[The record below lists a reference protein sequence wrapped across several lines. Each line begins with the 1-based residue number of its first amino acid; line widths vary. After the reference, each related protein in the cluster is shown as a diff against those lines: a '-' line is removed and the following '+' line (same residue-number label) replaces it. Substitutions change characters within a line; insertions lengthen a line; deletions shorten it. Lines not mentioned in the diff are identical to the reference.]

1 MVLQDA
7 GTLYPNLESTVLA
20 LNEIF
25 FELSSSSAYF
35 IKSVLVTLKEV
46 DDINSETR
54 MTCQET
60 RGRETSVLFQGE
72 DPVFCKRPVSSYPQH
87 ILTYREVSCYDRDK
101 DCVHPSFQYL
111 LSRSCNQVI
120 GFESRVRLTLLLH
133 SFYTELERYRYHAGC
148 NNIESV
154 INFKIHKLVINE
166 AVTTGSAVKRGI
178 KRSWKIEHSAASS
191 WKEEVGT
198 EHLPSC
204 TAALPRRY
212 KGVRCRS
219 ERGKSPW
226 IAEIKLPKEKKKT
239 HIGCFG
245 TREEAARAYDVA
257 AIYAGKDT
265 PLNFEDSLEF
275 VPPKGFEKFMRKGQA
290 DRGDVPT
297 QNTISATYQ
306 GRCTP
311 HSLRPKESRL
321 CLEQGIAS
329 QESAPRVFIGGVKEV

>member
-7 GTLYPNLESTVLA
+7 GALYPILEATTLA

-25 FELSSSSAYF
+25 LDISPSSAYF
-35 IKSVLVTLKEV
+35 IKTVLVTLKEV

-54 MTCQET
+54 ISCQET
-60 RGRETSVLFQGE
+60 RGRETSVMFQGE

-87 ILTYREVSCYDRDK
+87 ILTYREVSSYDRDK

-111 LSRSCNQVI
+111 LSRSCNQAI

-133 SFYTELERYRYHAGC
+133 SFYTELEHYRYHAGC
-148 NNIESV
+148 NIESV
-154 INFKIHKLVINE
+154 INFKLHKVVLNE
-166 AVTTGSAVKRGI
+166 VVTTGSAVKRGI

-191 WKEEVGT
+191 WKKVGTT

-204 TAALPRRY
+204 TELPRRY

-226 IAEIKLPKEKKKT
+226 IAEIKLPKERKKT

-275 VPPKGFEKFMRKGQA
+275 VPPKGFEKFMRKGQV
-290 DRGDVPT
+290 DRHDHVPT
-297 QNTISATYQ
+297 QNTTSATYQ
-306 GRCTP
+306 GRWTP

-321 CLEQGIAS
+321 CFERGIAS
-329 QESAPRVFIGGVKEV
+329 QENAPRAFVGGVKEV